1 LVRVLLWLAV
11 AVGALGVISVLVLLA
26 VGGDTRTQLRDN
38 LRGKVLD
45 MSGGGL
51 GFNDGVQVWQQ
62 TEPFRATL
70 AELPNL
76 DDRRRG
82 ASYRGGFFTV
92 RMSLY
97 GRTLRELLAECLSL
111 RADRVLGDDALDQ
124 RWFDVDAARA
134 QSGVAEGLS
143 GWEPV
148 YESVLAVLTE
158 SYGLT
163 VDRQEQEVE
172 VAVLSAGPGWS
183 DHVHDDRRRR
193 GSTTTTGDGV
203 LTLKRGSVRRMVQAL
218 EQQLGVLETEG
229 LDADALCDVEMHWPP
244 GDRDALLS
252 VLAEQ
257 FDLHLADEQRTVEVA
272 VVSGVPNTFCSGEDP
287 GPPVSEDAQG

>member
-1 LVRVLLWLAV
+1 MFRVLLWLAV
-11 AVGALGVISVLVLLA
+11 AVGALGVIFVLVLLS
-26 VGGDTRTQLRDN
+26 VGGDTRAELRDN

-45 MSGGGL
+45 MSGDGM
-51 GFNDGVQVWQQ
+51 GFNDGVEIWQQ
-62 TEPFRATL
+62 TEPFRLTI

-76 DDRRRG
+76 DGRREG
-82 ASYRGGFFTV
+82 ASYSGGFFTV
-92 RMSLY
+92 SMALY
-97 GRTLRELLAECLSL
+97 GRNLRQLLGECLSL
-111 RADRVLGDDALDQ
+111 RSDRVLGDEALDQ

-134 QSGVAEGLS
+134 QSGVTEGMG

-148 YESVLAVLTE
+148 YESVLAVLLE

-163 VDRQEQEVE
+163 VDSQEQEVE

-193 GSTTTTGDGV
+193 GTSITTGGGV
-203 LTLKRGSVRRMVQAL
+203 LILKHGSVRRMVQAL

-229 LDADALCDVEMHWPP
+229 LDDDDLCDVEMRWPP
-244 GDRDALLS
+244 GDRQALLG

-257 FDLHLADEQRTVEVA
+257 FDLHLADETRRVEVA
-272 VVSGVPNTFCSGEDP
+272 VVTGVPTTFCGGEDQ
-287 GPPVSEDAQG
+287 GPPEGS